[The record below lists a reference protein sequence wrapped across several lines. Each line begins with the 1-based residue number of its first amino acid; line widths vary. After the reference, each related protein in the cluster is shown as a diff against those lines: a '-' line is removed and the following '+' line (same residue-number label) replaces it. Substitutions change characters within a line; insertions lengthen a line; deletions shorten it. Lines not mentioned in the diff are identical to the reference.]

1 MEGLTEFQP
10 KTTAH
15 TLFMDFVGYSRL
27 PAAAQAQVQQTLYN
41 MAYATPTMQARPRSR
56 TELLVKRMGDGMAM
70 IFFDDLEAPLKVAIE
85 LDEQIKRQQNRLREQ
100 IGGSAFR
107 VRMGVHSGSVI
118 VIEEGGELDV
128 AGEGINIAQR
138 VMDAGDEGHIL
149 ISDVVAQALIENPQ
163 WRALFDDLGM
173 CRVKHDELVHLHNV
187 HGVREDGTPVGNE
200 ALPPRVRMTQETV
213 HQLIERDAEIARKG
227 EREIARGF
235 FAKAFMIVGGFAAVV
250 GLCWLIIDATGKA
263 VDKNVKNKKTLSS
276 ARVKATPAAGDP
288 TPDPNAPTPAPGE
301 GSTTGSTTG
310 TGLVGSAD
318 AQVPNLKGME
328 QSAALEK
335 LSAMG
340 LKLALSQ
347 RAPSKPDPTI
357 PAGRILDQFPAAGA
371 RASADGTVYVTV
383 SSGPETGNVGQEA
396 PTGVVIDVRTQ
407 GGFMPTANPYLA
419 GPGGQPLSIQFQV
432 TTDEAQA
439 TQLAGGAPMKISPAG
454 GGSGSGVALSLEDI
468 ARLQILPTEAQNRIV
483 VLHR

>member
-10 KTTAH
+10 KKIAH

-70 IFFDDLEAPLKVAIE
+70 VFFDDLEAPLKVAIE
-85 LDEQIKRQQNRLREQ
+85 IDEQIKRQQNRLREQ
-100 IGGSAFR
+100 IGGTSFR

-118 VIEEGGELDV
+118 VIDEGGELDV

-149 ISDVVAQALIENPQ
+149 ISDVVAQALMSNPL
-163 WRALFDDLGM
+163 WSALFDDLGM

-187 HGVREDGTPVGNE
+187 HGVREDGTAVGNE

-213 HQLIERDAEIARKG
+213 QQLIERDAEIARQG
-227 EREIARGF
+227 EREIARSF
-235 FAKAFMIVGGFAAVV
+235 FSKTFLIVGGFIGVIII
-250 GLCWLIIDATGKA
+250 GLMIIKATGDA
-263 VDKNVKNKKTLSS
+263 IDKNVANKKTLASG
-276 ARVKATPAAGDP
+276 RVKPTAAAP
-288 TPDPNAPTPAPGE
+288 TPDPNAPTPVPGE
-301 GSTTGSTTG
+301 GDGTGRTNG

-318 AQVPNLKGME
+318 AQVPDLKGME

-347 RAPSKPDPTI
+347 RAPSRPDPTI

-371 RASADGTVYVTV
+371 RSSGDGTVYVTV
-383 SSGPETGNVGQEA
+383 STGPETGSTGQEV
-396 PTGVVIDVRTQ
+396 TSGIVLDMRSQ
-407 GGFMPTANPYLA
+407 NGFTPTANPYLV
-419 GPGGQPLSIQFQV
+419 GPGGQPLPIRLQV

-439 TQLAGGAPMKISPAG
+439 VQMAGGSPLTLVPSG
-454 GGSGSGVALSLEDI
+454 DSSGSGVVLSLEDL
-468 ARLQILPTEAQNRIV
+468 AKLQMLPPEAQNRIV